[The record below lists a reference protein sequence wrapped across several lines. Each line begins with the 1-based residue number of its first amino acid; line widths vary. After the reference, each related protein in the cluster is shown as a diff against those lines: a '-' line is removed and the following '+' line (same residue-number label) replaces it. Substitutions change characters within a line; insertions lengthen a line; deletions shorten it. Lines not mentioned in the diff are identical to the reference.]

1 MPSPS
6 QLRLQAIKDEA
17 GSSTPP
23 PGYKQDSTVSYD
35 RSQGQ
40 LSPVEE
46 SPPDDMPAAWLF
58 PGGLSGHD
66 HVVLTGPQGQRG
78 SGSWRG
84 SMGLTC
90 WSPCAHPMPW
100 RRSSG
105 QRRYSP
111 LSQTQ

>member
-58 PGGLSGHD
+58 P
-66 HVVLTGPQGQRG
+66 PQEFWPTEIQPFVTDTVTVHWMAETHTAG
-78 SGSWRG
+78 
-84 SMGLTC
+84 
-90 WSPCAHPMPW
+90 WSCTLF
-100 RRSSG
+100 RV
-105 QRRYSP
+105 
-111 LSQTQ
+111 TT